1 MKEIGTKKTV
11 ELSTNLG
18 GSSLRRQTKLA
29 DCQSNQ
35 STIKKRGLK
44 LTESE
49 INQETRSQKMLGIKM
64 EYFKYLYFTKL
75 EKLKYINE
83 FLDSDI
89 TPKVNQIANNLK
101 GYITN
106 QTEIV
111 IQSFCM
117 VR

>member
-1 MKEIGTKKTV
+1 
-11 ELSTNLG
+11 
-18 GSSLRRQTKLA
+18 
-29 DCQSNQ
+29 
-35 STIKKRGLK
+35 
-44 LTESE
+44 
-49 INQETRSQKMLGIKM
+49 M

-111 IQSFCM
+111 IKSFCM